1 MSAGM
6 KNIKKDKKYL
16 DKIVNKTVT
25 ASDETQGGG
34 ALTRVIRILD
44 HSFGRPREV
53 EDDQLGVVA
62 PAHDGFVQLD
72 SGVHS
77 SNVCILPE
85 IIQIDL
91 RTFTHLTVW
100 TLDKMIYTGNIN
112 LSDQI
117 NVNSRR
123 THPQIHGKCRM

>member
-1 MSAGM
+1 M
-6 KNIKKDKKYL
+6 
-16 DKIVNKTVT
+16 NKTVMT
-25 ASDETQGGG
+25 SDEKQGGG

>member
-1 MSAGM
+1 MTSLPPPLTMSTLSSPSVNTSKNSMSAGM

-16 DKIVNKTVT
+16 ENSVNKAVM
-25 ASDETQGGG
+25 ASDETRRGG

-62 PAHDGFVQLD
+62 PAHDGLVQLD

-100 TLDKMIYTGNIN
+100 TLDKMIYTGI
-112 LSDQI
+112 
-117 NVNSRR
+117 
-123 THPQIHGKCRM
+123 

>member
-1 MSAGM
+1 M
-6 KNIKKDKKYL
+6 
-16 DKIVNKTVT
+16 NKTVM
-25 ASDETQGGG
+25 ASDETRRGG

-44 HSFGRPREV
+44 HSFGRPGQV

-62 PAHDGFVQLD
+62 PAHDGLVQLD

-91 RTFTHLTVW
+91 RTLTHLTVW
-100 TLDKMIYTGNIN
+100 TLDKMIYTGI
-112 LSDQI
+112 
-117 NVNSRR
+117 
-123 THPQIHGKCRM
+123 

>member
-1 MSAGM
+1 MLFA
-6 KNIKKDKKYL
+6 
-16 DKIVNKTVT
+16 VT
-25 ASDETQGGG
+25 RQTQGGG

-62 PAHDGFVQLD
+62 PAHDGLVQLD

-100 TLDKMIYTGNIN
+100 TLDKTILDLHWNIN

-117 NVNSRR
+117 NVNSRI
-123 THPQIHGKCRM
+123 THPQIHDMDGKCIM

>member
-1 MSAGM
+1 M
-6 KNIKKDKKYL
+6 
-16 DKIVNKTVT
+16 NKAVIC
-25 ASDETQGGG
+25 SDETRRGG

-44 HSFGRPREV
+44 HSFGRPGQV

-62 PAHDGFVQLD
+62 PAHDGLVQLD
-72 SGVHS
+72 RGVHS

-100 TLDKMIYTGNIN
+100 TLDKMIYTGI
-112 LSDQI
+112 
-117 NVNSRR
+117 
-123 THPQIHGKCRM
+123 

>member
-1 MSAGM
+1 M
-6 KNIKKDKKYL
+6 
-16 DKIVNKTVT
+16 NKTVIC
-25 ASDETQGGG
+25 SDETRRGG

-62 PAHDGFVQLD
+62 PAHDGLVQLD

-100 TLDKMIYTGNIN
+100 TLDKMIYTGI
-112 LSDQI
+112 
-117 NVNSRR
+117 
-123 THPQIHGKCRM
+123 